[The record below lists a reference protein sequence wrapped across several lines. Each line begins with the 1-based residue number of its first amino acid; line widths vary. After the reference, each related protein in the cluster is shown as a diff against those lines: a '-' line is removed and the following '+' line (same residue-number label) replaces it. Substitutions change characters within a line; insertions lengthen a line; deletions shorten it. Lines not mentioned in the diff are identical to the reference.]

1 MRNRRWLLGYT
12 DFAVGVMVVGAFLL
26 ATQTSASRAAGS
38 DGWMLW
44 NPRNVYTTNDIKP
57 EPPESKAKAAR

>member
-1 MRNRRWLLGYT
+1 MRLPSRPRRR
-12 DFAVGVMVVGAFLL
+12 
-26 ATQTSASRAAGS
+26 ATPAR

>member
-1 MRNRRWLLGYT
+1 MPLAE
-12 DFAVGVMVVGAFLL
+12 DFGADEIEK
-26 ATQTSASRAAGS
+26 QTKASRDAGT

-57 EPPESKAKAAR
+57 EPPEIKAKAVR

>member
-1 MRNRRWLLGYT
+1 M
-12 DFAVGVMVVGAFLL
+12 FFGAYEI
-26 ATQTSASRAAGS
+26 ANKTKASRDAGT

>member
-1 MRNRRWLLGYT
+1 LGAKEVT
-12 DFAVGVMVVGAFLL
+12 KETTPPRPPG
-26 ATQTSASRAAGS
+26 T

>member
-1 MRNRRWLLGYT
+1 MAN
-12 DFAVGVMVVGAFLL
+12 
-26 ATQTSASRAAGS
+26 QTTASRAAGT